1 MGVWLPYRAAA
12 AAPGVTLWVSHPRIH
27 RVRTSASKWSFQFLV
42 LISPF
47 KSKNLF
53 NIFHITK
60 TKHKKGTIFFLL
72 DKTILDVFLS
82 KILDP
87 FMFFSCF
94 TLTWSKDKNTNN

>member
-12 AAPGVTLWVSHPRIH
+12 AAPGVTLWVSLPRIH

-60 TKHKKGTIFFLL
+60 TKHKKGTIFFFAGQNH
-72 DKTILDVFLS
+72 TRCLS
-82 KILDP
+82 
-87 FMFFSCF
+87 
-94 TLTWSKDKNTNN
+94 